1 MSIRNCSKTEFTGID
16 RTPLFVSLRDTT
28 RMSLYISCY
37 EDMHYVIDRGVRS
50 PRVDRVAIKQ
60 GRFAVDFRI
69 NALVCS
75 PSSLHAGFCHTS
87 ARFVIYRCSDNGN

>member
-1 MSIRNCSKTEFTGID
+1 MALRS
-16 RTPLFVSLRDTT
+16 TPLLA

-37 EDMHYVIDRGVRS
+37 EDMRYVIDRGVRS

-75 PSSLHAGFCHTS
+75 LTRASETSSHAMPHV
-87 ARFVIYRCSDNGN
+87 FVTTYV